1 MGRGPRCRAEPV
13 DARAGAPAR
22 RLDAQKKS
30 LIAAER
36 DEAKRAAWRADTA
49 GLDPA
54 TLVFLDESGTHVAM
68 TPRYARA
75 PRGQRAYGRV
85 PHNWGDNVTLVATL
99 TATGP
104 GPAMTLAGALDGPA
118 FLAYVRELLLPTLA
132 PGQTLVLD
140 NLAVHHRA
148 AVRRLLEAHGC
159 RLLFLPPYSPDYNP
173 VELAFAK
180 VKAALRRAAART
192 RTDLETALAA
202 ALDTITPGESTN
214 WFRHCGYRQHGQPL

>member
-1 MGRGPRCRAEPV
+1 
-13 DARAGAPAR
+13 
-22 RLDAQKKS
+22 
-30 LIAAER
+30 
-36 DEAKRAAWRADTA
+36 
-49 GLDPA
+49 
-54 TLVFLDESGTHVAM
+54 M

-99 TATGP
+99 TPAGP

-118 FLAYVRELLLPTLA
+118 FMAYVREVLLPTLE

-148 AVRRLLEAHGC
+148 AIRRLVEAHGC

-173 VELAFAK
+173 IELAFATL
-180 VKAALRRAAART
+180 KAALRRAAART
-192 RTDLETALAA
+192 RPDLEAAIAA
-202 ALDTITPGESTN
+202 ALDAITPQATAN
-214 WFRHCGYRQHGQPL
+214 WFRHCGYHLPNQPL